1 MTTPPT
7 PIAVPSH
14 LPPEDPID
22 PPTPPPS
29 PTAATPAR
37 VAEALVRQLAR
48 YGRTDIY
55 TATAQ
60 TFAIIS
66 VTADLTVWT
75 NGRQLWCTHH
85 GQRHTWGADD
95 TEHTAWQLASLAGT
109 PRPMA

>member
-7 PIAVPSH
+7 RIAVPSH

-22 PPTPPPS
+22 PPNPPPS
-29 PTAATPAR
+29 PAVATPAR
-37 VAEALVRQLAR
+37 IAEALVRQLAR
-48 YGRTDIY
+48 QGFTDIY

-75 NGRQLWCTHH
+75 NGHQLWCTHH
-85 GQRHTWGADD
+85 GQRHTWPADD
-95 TEHTAWQLASLAGT
+95 TEHAARQLAGLAGT
-109 PRPMA
+109 LPPTA

>member
-7 PIAVPSH
+7 WIAVPSH

-29 PTAATPAR
+29 PAAATPAR
-37 VAEALVRQLAR
+37 VAEALVHQLAR
-48 YGRTDIY
+48 HGLTNIY

-85 GQRHTWGADD
+85 RQRHTWPADD
-95 TEHTAWQLASLAGT
+95 TERAARQLASLAGT
-109 PRPMA
+109 PPPTA